1 MTGRFVNSI
10 FTTRHGVAHLTLVS
24 HKSLKFTRA
33 SADAARVNRSLAL
46 TLAAALT
53 ALAVAL
59 TLGGPAATAQPV
71 ASPSLA
77 RTGLPAD
84 FTMSS
89 FNVLGSKHTSGSG
102 RKKKRFASGPARIRL
117 AAKALDLHGVDVVGF
132 QELQMD
138 QWAEFMAVAG
148 DRYATWPG
156 GVTRRMVQNSVGW
169 RTDTWDFVEGHT
181 IQIPYFEGILWDM
194 PVVLLRHKATGIQ
207 AYFANFHNPATN
219 RKRGNND
226 ALRADATTRQISM
239 ARSLAYETGLPV
251 FITGDMNE
259 RATYFCRLTAE
270 APMKAANGGST
281 KNGVCTP
288 PPNPMPVDWIFGTR
302 QRAKFTNYVR
312 DDSKLVNRITD
323 HFMIRTDVRIKPKPE
338 FMVPVVPAPTPTPT
352 PVASPTPTPVASPS
366 PTATATATATA
377 SPTSTPTP

>member
-1 MTGRFVNSI
+1 
-10 FTTRHGVAHLTLVS
+10 
-24 HKSLKFTRA
+24 
-33 SADAARVNRSLAL
+33 
-46 TLAAALT
+46 
-53 ALAVAL
+53 
-59 TLGGPAATAQPV
+59 
-71 ASPSLA
+71 
-77 RTGLPAD
+77 
-84 FTMSS
+84 MSS

-102 RKKKRFASGPARIRL
+102 RKKRFASGPARIRL

-138 QWAEFMAVAG
+138 QWAAFMAAAG

-226 ALRADATTRQISM
+226 ALRADATNRQISM

-270 APMKAANGGST
+270 APMKAANGGSS
-281 KNGVCTP
+281 KGGVCTP
-288 PPNPMPVDWIFGTR
+288 PPSPMPVDWIFGTR

-312 DDSKLVNRITD
+312 DDSKLINRITD

-352 PVASPTPTPVASPS
+352 PTPVPTTPVASPS

-377 SPTSTPTP
+377 TPTATPTP